1 MITSVFVA
9 RSVTQLAQLNQFI
22 HDQWF
27 DTNDISFDEGTAVVT
42 IRFTRPVPE
51 RERRIGRAGP
61 LHKVEVHYCE
71 SFLRIHHARRWH
83 VEDRQRIGRYDLNEV
98 LYDAT
103 VKTVR
108 ITTGVPISLLAEV
121 DELEVSVEESDKI
134 AAVKVQRKLL

>member
-1 MITSVFVA
+1 MTTSVFVA
-9 RSVTQLAQLNQFI
+9 RSVTQLAQINQFI

-27 DTNDISFDEGTAVVT
+27 DTNDISFDEDTAVVT

-51 RERRIGRAGP
+51 RERLIGRAGP
-61 LHKVEVHYCE
+61 LHKVEVPYCE

-83 VEDRQRIGRYDLNEV
+83 FEDRQSIGRYDLNEV

-108 ITTGVPISLLAEV
+108 ITTGVPVWLLAEV